1 MKKNRKFGLIGKNI
15 DYSFSKKYFS
25 EKFKKENLDC
35 TYSNFDIE
43 NISQIESILQNF
55 GISGYNVTTPY
66 KQEIIKFLDEI
77 DVVAKAI
84 GAVNTIKKID
94 NKNIGF
100 NTDCIG
106 FEKSFLPLIENKRP
120 KNALILGTGGAS
132 KAVEYVL
139 RKYGII
145 YRTVS
150 RSRGNSEFIY
160 ENLNSDILYNHKL
173 IINCSPVG
181 TFPNINLS
189 PNIPYKY
196 LDPSHILFD
205 MVYNPAHSLFLKKGT
220 EKGCK
225 TKNGL
230 EMLEIQAE
238 ESWKIW
244 EGF

>member
-1 MKKNRKFGLIGKNI
+1 MKKSRKFGLIGKSI

-43 NISQIESILQNF
+43 NISLIESILQKN
-55 GISGYNVTTPY
+55 GISGYNVTIPY

-77 DVVAKAI
+77 DEVAKAI

-106 FEKSFLPLIENKRP
+106 FEKSLIPLIENKKP
-120 KNALILGTGGAS
+120 DSALILGGGGAS
-132 KAVEYVL
+132 KAVKYVL
-139 RKYGII
+139 KKFKINYS
-145 YRTVS
+145 TVS
-150 RSRGNSEFIY
+150 RKEGKSEFIY
-160 ENLNSDILYNHKL
+160 ENLNDVIINRFKM

-181 TFPNINLS
+181 TFPNINKC
-189 PNIPYKY
+189 PNIPYKH
-196 LDPSHILFD
+196 LTKEHILYD
-205 MVYNPAHSLFLKKGT
+205 LVYNPIESLFLRRGR
-220 EKGCK
+220 ELGCK

-230 EMLEIQAE
+230 EMLEIQAN
-238 ESWKIW
+238 ESWRIW
-244 EGF
+244 NN

>member
-1 MKKNRKFGLIGKNI
+1 MKKSRKFGLIGKNI

-43 NISQIESILQNF
+43 NISLIESILQKN
-55 GISGYNVTTPY
+55 GISGYNVTIPY

-77 DVVAKAI
+77 DEVAKAI

-106 FEKSFLPLIENKRP
+106 FEKSLIPLIENKKP
-120 KNALILGTGGAS
+120 DSALILGGGGAS
-132 KAVEYVL
+132 KAVKYVL
-139 RKYGII
+139 KKIKINYS
-145 YRTVS
+145 TVS
-150 RSRGNSEFIY
+150 RKEGKSEFIY
-160 ENLNSDILYNHKL
+160 ENLNDVIINRFKM

-181 TFPNINLS
+181 TFPSINKC
-189 PNIPYKY
+189 PNIPYKHLTKEHVLY
-196 LDPSHILFD
+196 DL
-205 MVYNPAHSLFLKKGT
+205 VYNPIESLFLRRGR
-220 EKGCK
+220 ELGCK

-230 EMLEIQAE
+230 EMLEIQAN
-238 ESWKIW
+238 ESWRIW
-244 EGF
+244 NI

>member
-1 MKKNRKFGLIGKNI
+1 MKKSRKFGLIGKNI

-43 NISQIESILQNF
+43 NISLIESILQKN
-55 GISGYNVTTPY
+55 GISGYNVTIPY

-77 DVVAKAI
+77 DEVAKAI

-106 FEKSFLPLIENKRP
+106 FEKSLIPLIENKKP
-120 KNALILGTGGAS
+120 DSALILGGGGAS
-132 KAVEYVL
+132 KAVKYVL
-139 RKYGII
+139 KKFKINYS
-145 YRTVS
+145 TVS
-150 RSRGNSEFIY
+150 RKEGKSEFIY
-160 ENLNSDILYNHKL
+160 ENLNDVIINRFKM

-181 TFPNINLS
+181 TFPNINKC
-189 PNIPYKY
+189 PNIPYKH
-196 LDPSHILFD
+196 LTKEHILYD
-205 MVYNPAHSLFLKKGT
+205 LVYNPIESLFLRRGR
-220 EKGCK
+220 ELGCK

-230 EMLEIQAE
+230 EMLEIQAN
-238 ESWKIW
+238 ESWRIW
-244 EGF
+244 NI

>member
-1 MKKNRKFGLIGKNI
+1 MKKGRKFGLIGKNI

-43 NISQIESILQNF
+43 NISLIESILQKN
-55 GISGYNVTTPY
+55 GISGYNVTIPY

-77 DVVAKAI
+77 DEVAKAI

-106 FEKSFLPLIENKRP
+106 FEKSLIPLIENKKP
-120 KNALILGTGGAS
+120 DSALILGGGGAS
-132 KAVEYVL
+132 KAVKYVL
-139 RKYGII
+139 KKIKINYS
-145 YRTVS
+145 TVS
-150 RSRGNSEFIY
+150 RKEGKSEFIY
-160 ENLNSDILYNHKL
+160 ENLNDVIINRFKM

-181 TFPNINLS
+181 TFPNINKC
-189 PNIPYKY
+189 PNIPYKH
-196 LDPSHILFD
+196 LTKEHILYD
-205 MVYNPAHSLFLKKGT
+205 LVYNPIESLFLRRGR
-220 EKGCK
+220 ELGCK

-230 EMLEIQAE
+230 EMLEIQAN
-238 ESWKIW
+238 ESWRIW
-244 EGF
+244 NI

>member
-1 MKKNRKFGLIGKNI
+1 MKKSRKFGLIGKNI

-43 NISQIESILQNF
+43 NISLIESILQKN
-55 GISGYNVTTPY
+55 GISGYNVTIPY

-77 DVVAKAI
+77 DEVAKAI

-106 FEKSFLPLIENKRP
+106 FERSLIPLIENKKP
-120 KNALILGTGGAS
+120 DSALILGGGGAS
-132 KAVEYVL
+132 KAVKYVL
-139 RKYGII
+139 KKIKINYS
-145 YRTVS
+145 TVS
-150 RSRGNSEFIY
+150 RKEGKSEFIY
-160 ENLNSDILYNHKL
+160 ENLNDVIINRFKM

-181 TFPNINLS
+181 TFPNINKC
-189 PNIPYKY
+189 PNIPYKH
-196 LDPSHILFD
+196 LTKEHILYD
-205 MVYNPAHSLFLKKGT
+205 LVYNPIESLFLRRGR
-220 EKGCK
+220 ELGCK

-230 EMLEIQAE
+230 EMLEIQAN
-238 ESWKIW
+238 ESWRIW
-244 EGF
+244 NI

>member
-1 MKKNRKFGLIGKNI
+1 MKKSRKFGLIGKNI

-43 NISQIESILQNF
+43 NISLIESFLQKN
-55 GISGYNVTTPY
+55 GISGYNVTIPY

-77 DVVAKAI
+77 DEVAKAI

-106 FEKSFLPLIENKRP
+106 FEKSLIPLIENKKP
-120 KNALILGTGGAS
+120 DSALILGGGGAS
-132 KAVEYVL
+132 KAVKYVL
-139 RKYGII
+139 KKFKINYS
-145 YRTVS
+145 TVS
-150 RSRGNSEFIY
+150 RKEGKSEFIY
-160 ENLNSDILYNHKL
+160 ENLNDVIINRFKM

-181 TFPNINLS
+181 TFPNINKC
-189 PNIPYKY
+189 PNIPYKHLTKEHVLY
-196 LDPSHILFD
+196 DL
-205 MVYNPAHSLFLKKGT
+205 VYNPIESLFLRRGR
-220 EKGCK
+220 ELGCK

-230 EMLEIQAE
+230 EMLEIQAN
-238 ESWKIW
+238 ESWRIW
-244 EGF
+244 NI

>member
-1 MKKNRKFGLIGKNI
+1 MKKSRKFGLIGKNI

-43 NISQIESILQNF
+43 NISLIESILQKN
-55 GISGYNVTTPY
+55 GISGYNVTIPY

-77 DVVAKAI
+77 DEVAKAI

-106 FEKSFLPLIENKRP
+106 FEKSLIPLIENKKP
-120 KNALILGTGGAS
+120 DSALILGGGGAS
-132 KAVEYVL
+132 KAVKYVL
-139 RKYGII
+139 KKIKINYS
-145 YRTVS
+145 TVS
-150 RSRGNSEFIY
+150 RKEGKSEFIY
-160 ENLNSDILYNHKL
+160 ENLNDLIINRFKM

-181 TFPNINLS
+181 TFPNINKC
-189 PNIPYKY
+189 PNIPYKH
-196 LDPSHILFD
+196 LTKEHILYD
-205 MVYNPAHSLFLKKGT
+205 LVYNPIESLFLRRGR
-220 EKGCK
+220 ELGCK

-230 EMLEIQAE
+230 EMLEIQAN
-238 ESWKIW
+238 ESWRIW
-244 EGF
+244 NI

>member
-1 MKKNRKFGLIGKNI
+1 MKKSRKFGLIGKNI

-43 NISQIESILQNF
+43 NISQIESILQNN
-55 GISGYNVTTPY
+55 GISGYNVTIPY

-77 DVVAKAI
+77 DEVAKAI

-100 NTDCIG
+100 NTDSIG
-106 FEKSFLPLIENKRP
+106 FEKSLIPLIENKKP
-120 KNALILGTGGAS
+120 DSALILGGGGAS
-132 KAVEYVL
+132 KAVKYVL
-139 RKYGII
+139 KKIKINYS
-145 YRTVS
+145 TVS
-150 RSRGNSEFIY
+150 RKEGKSEFIY
-160 ENLNSDILYNHKL
+160 ENLNDVIINRFKM

-181 TFPNINLS
+181 TFPNINKC

-196 LDPSHILFD
+196 LTKEHVLYDL
-205 MVYNPAHSLFLKKGT
+205 VYNPIESLFLRRGR
-220 EKGCK
+220 ELGCK

-230 EMLEIQAE
+230 EMLEIQAN
-238 ESWKIW
+238 ESWRIW
-244 EGF
+244 NN

>member
-1 MKKNRKFGLIGKNI
+1 MKKSRKFGLIGKNI

-43 NISQIESILQNF
+43 NISLIESILQKN
-55 GISGYNVTTPY
+55 GISGYNVTIPY

-77 DVVAKAI
+77 DEVAKAI

-106 FEKSFLPLIENKRP
+106 FEKSLIPLIENKKP
-120 KNALILGTGGAS
+120 DSALILGGGGAS
-132 KAVEYVL
+132 KAVKYVL
-139 RKYGII
+139 KKLKINYS
-145 YRTVS
+145 TVS
-150 RSRGNSEFIY
+150 RKEGKSEFIY
-160 ENLNSDILYNHKL
+160 ENLNDVIINRFKM

-181 TFPNINLS
+181 TFPNINKC
-189 PNIPYKY
+189 PNIPYKH
-196 LDPSHILFD
+196 LTKEHILYD
-205 MVYNPAHSLFLKKGT
+205 LVYNPIESLFLRRGR
-220 EKGCK
+220 ELGCK

-230 EMLEIQAE
+230 EMLEIQAN
-238 ESWKIW
+238 ESWRIW
-244 EGF
+244 NI

>member
-1 MKKNRKFGLIGKNI
+1 MKKSRKFGLIGKNI

-43 NISQIESILQNF
+43 NISLIESILQKN
-55 GISGYNVTTPY
+55 GISGYNVTIPY

-77 DVVAKAI
+77 DEVAKTI

-106 FEKSFLPLIENKRP
+106 FEKSLIPLIENKKP
-120 KNALILGTGGAS
+120 DSALILGGGGAS
-132 KAVEYVL
+132 KAVKYVL
-139 RKYGII
+139 KKFKINYS
-145 YRTVS
+145 TVS
-150 RSRGNSEFIY
+150 RKEGKSEFIY
-160 ENLNSDILYNHKL
+160 ENLNDVIINRFKM

-181 TFPNINLS
+181 TFPNINKC
-189 PNIPYKY
+189 PNIPYKHLTKEHVLY
-196 LDPSHILFD
+196 DL
-205 MVYNPAHSLFLKKGT
+205 VYNPIESLFLRRGR
-220 EKGCK
+220 ELGCK

-230 EMLEIQAE
+230 EMLEIQAN
-238 ESWKIW
+238 ESWRIW
-244 EGF
+244 NI

>member
-1 MKKNRKFGLIGKNI
+1 MKKSRKFGLIGKNI

-43 NISQIESILQNF
+43 NISLIESILQKN
-55 GISGYNVTTPY
+55 GISGYNVTIPY

-77 DVVAKAI
+77 DEVAKAI

-106 FEKSFLPLIENKRP
+106 FEKSLIPLIENKKP
-120 KNALILGTGGAS
+120 DSALILGGGGAS
-132 KAVEYVL
+132 KAVKYVL
-139 RKYGII
+139 KKIKINYS
-145 YRTVS
+145 TVS
-150 RSRGNSEFIY
+150 RKEGKSEFIY
-160 ENLNSDILYNHKL
+160 ENLNDVIINRFKM

-181 TFPNINLS
+181 TFPNINKC
-189 PNIPYKY
+189 PNIPYKH
-196 LDPSHILFD
+196 LTKEHILYD
-205 MVYNPAHSLFLKKGT
+205 LVYNPIESRFLRRGR
-220 EKGCK
+220 ELGCK

-230 EMLEIQAE
+230 EMLEIQAN
-238 ESWKIW
+238 ESWRIW
-244 EGF
+244 NI

>member
-1 MKKNRKFGLIGKNI
+1 MKKSRKFGLIGKNI

-43 NISQIESILQNF
+43 NISLIESILQKN
-55 GISGYNVTTPY
+55 GISGYNVTIPY

-77 DVVAKAI
+77 DEVAKAI

-100 NTDCIG
+100 NTDSIG
-106 FEKSFLPLIENKRP
+106 FEKSLIPLIENKKP
-120 KNALILGTGGAS
+120 DSALILGGGGAS
-132 KAVEYVL
+132 KAVKYVL
-139 RKYGII
+139 KKFKINYS
-145 YRTVS
+145 TVS
-150 RSRGNSEFIY
+150 RKEGKSEFIY
-160 ENLNSDILYNHKL
+160 ENLNDVIINRFKM

-181 TFPNINLS
+181 TFPNINKC

-196 LDPSHILFD
+196 LTKEHVLYDL
-205 MVYNPAHSLFLKKGT
+205 VYNPIESLFLRRGR
-220 EKGCK
+220 ELGSK

-230 EMLEIQAE
+230 EMLEIQAN
-238 ESWKIW
+238 ESWRIW
-244 EGF
+244 NN

>member
-1 MKKNRKFGLIGKNI
+1 MKKSRKFGLIGKNI

-43 NISQIESILQNF
+43 NISLIESILQKN
-55 GISGYNVTTPY
+55 GISGYNVTIPY

-77 DVVAKAI
+77 DEVAKAI

-106 FEKSFLPLIENKRP
+106 FEKSLIPLIENKKP
-120 KNALILGTGGAS
+120 DSALILGGGGAS
-132 KAVEYVL
+132 KAVKYVL
-139 RKYGII
+139 KKIKINYS
-145 YRTVS
+145 TVS
-150 RSRGNSEFIY
+150 RKEGKSEFIY
-160 ENLNSDILYNHKL
+160 ENLNDVIINRFKM

-181 TFPNINLS
+181 TFPSINKC
-189 PNIPYKY
+189 PNIPYKH
-196 LDPSHILFD
+196 LTKEHILYD
-205 MVYNPAHSLFLKKGT
+205 LVYNPIESLFLRRGR
-220 EKGCK
+220 ELGCK

-230 EMLEIQAE
+230 EMLEIQAN
-238 ESWKIW
+238 ESWRIW
-244 EGF
+244 NI

>member
-1 MKKNRKFGLIGKNI
+1 MKKSRKFGLIGKNI

-43 NISQIESILQNF
+43 NISLIESILQKN
-55 GISGYNVTTPY
+55 GISGYNVTIPY

-77 DVVAKAI
+77 DEVAKAI

-106 FEKSFLPLIENKRP
+106 FEKSLIPLIENKKP
-120 KNALILGTGGAS
+120 DSALILGGGGAS
-132 KAVEYVL
+132 KAVKYVL
-139 RKYGII
+139 KKLKINYS
-145 YRTVS
+145 TVS
-150 RSRGNSEFIY
+150 RKEGKSEFIY
-160 ENLNSDILYNHKL
+160 ENINDVIINRFKM

-181 TFPNINLS
+181 TFPNINKC
-189 PNIPYKY
+189 PNIPYKHLTKEHVLY
-196 LDPSHILFD
+196 DL
-205 MVYNPAHSLFLKKGT
+205 VYNPIESLFLRRGR
-220 EKGCK
+220 ELGCK

-230 EMLEIQAE
+230 EMLEIQAN
-238 ESWKIW
+238 ESWRIW
-244 EGF
+244 NI

>member
-1 MKKNRKFGLIGKNI
+1 MKKSRKFGLIGKNI

-43 NISQIESILQNF
+43 NISLIESILQKN
-55 GISGYNVTTPY
+55 GISGYNVTIPY

-77 DVVAKAI
+77 DEVAKAI

-106 FEKSFLPLIENKRP
+106 FEKSLIPLIENKKP
-120 KNALILGTGGAS
+120 DSALILGGGGAS
-132 KAVEYVL
+132 KAVKYVL
-139 RKYGII
+139 KKIKINYS
-145 YRTVS
+145 TVS
-150 RSRGNSEFIY
+150 RKEGKSEFIY
-160 ENLNSDILYNHKL
+160 ENLNDVIINRFKM

-181 TFPNINLS
+181 TFPNINKC
-189 PNIPYKY
+189 PNIPYKHLTKEHVLY
-196 LDPSHILFD
+196 DL
-205 MVYNPAHSLFLKKGT
+205 VYNPIESLVLRRGR
-220 EKGCK
+220 ELGCK

-230 EMLEIQAE
+230 EMLEIQAN
-238 ESWKIW
+238 ESWRIW
-244 EGF
+244 NI

>member
-1 MKKNRKFGLIGKNI
+1 MKKSRKFGLIGKNI

-43 NISQIESILQNF
+43 NISQIESILQKN
-55 GISGYNVTTPY
+55 GISGYNVTIPY

-77 DVVAKAI
+77 DEVAKAI

-106 FEKSFLPLIENKRP
+106 FEKSLIPLIENKKP
-120 KNALILGTGGAS
+120 DSALILGGGGAS
-132 KAVEYVL
+132 KAVKYVL
-139 RKYGII
+139 KKIKINYS
-145 YRTVS
+145 TVS
-150 RSRGNSEFIY
+150 RKEGKSEFIY
-160 ENLNSDILYNHKL
+160 ENLNDVIINRFKM

-181 TFPNINLS
+181 TFPNINKC
-189 PNIPYKY
+189 PNIPYKH
-196 LDPSHILFD
+196 LTKEHILYD
-205 MVYNPAHSLFLKKGT
+205 LVYNPIESLFLRRGR
-220 EKGCK
+220 ELGCK

-230 EMLEIQAE
+230 EMLEIQAN
-238 ESWKIW
+238 ESWRIW
-244 EGF
+244 NI